1 MIIKLNSLDGYQNPP
16 VFINSDHIIQL
27 RNLQGFT
34 EVVLT
39 EKRIIAVSDS
49 AESIM
54 DIVNS
59 NLK

>member
-1 MIIKLNSLDGYQNPP
+1 MIIKLNCLDGYAP